1 MFARVALAPDCGDHD
16 IERRSAMTIAG
27 ELADFVTRQ
36 RYADL
41 PARAMEYAAMLIS
54 STIASASLGSTIESS
69 RIIRAL
75 EVERGGTPEATVWF
89 GAAEK
94 LPVAAAARV
103 NAVMSDAAASDDS
116 DLRNIVHAGTTACAT
131 SLAVAEKTGA
141 SGEDVLA
148 AIVLGYE
155 VAGRINGAM
164 IGGLQ
169 KKGFHGSIVASFAGA
184 VAAGRLLELSAPQMT
199 HAIALMA
206 TSMGALHA
214 AANTSTAREYHAGI
228 AAMLGVNAAQ
238 AAGMGFTAEESILE
252 TERGFLEVY
261 GNRPNVAEVTQ
272 GLGERWSIL
281 SDMGIK
287 LVPGG
292 HPSHATAEAAA
303 NAARAG
309 DVKPEDVDTISIS
322 RPGFTTLTG
331 PRYPTDLIGIAHSP
345 AYFAAAGVADREY
358 TWAHAFEEKI
368 NDPVIRS
375 LLDKVEVAA
384 PPTESLERYRSG
396 ATVTIRTRDGRSY
409 SSTVY
414 APKGAAMLGIEWVD
428 VERKYRTLAPH
439 AKLSG
444 DNLEASMKVI
454 HRFHEVKDVSEL
466 VGLLR

>member
-1 MFARVALAPDCGDHD
+1 MMPKGYVMTVA
-16 IERRSAMTIAG
+16 S
-27 ELADFVTRQ
+27 ELAEFVTRQ
-36 RYADL
+36 RCADL
-41 PARAMEYAAMLIS
+41 PAKATEYAAMLIS

-69 RIIRAL
+69 KIIRAL

-94 LPVAAAARV
+94 LPVAAVARV

-131 SLAVAEKTGA
+131 SLALAEKTGA

-184 VAAGRLLELSAPQMT
+184 IAAGRLIKLNAPQMT
-199 HAIALMA
+199 HTIALIA

-238 AAGMGFTAEESILE
+238 AAGMGFVAEESILE
-252 TERGFLEVY
+252 TERGFFEVY
-261 GNRPNVAEVTQ
+261 GNRPDVAAVTRD
-272 GLGERWSIL
+272 LGERWSIL

-309 DVKPEDVDTISIS
+309 DVKPDEVEAIRIS
-322 RPGFTTLTG
+322 RPGFTALTG
-331 PRYPTDLIGIAHSP
+331 PRHPTDLIGIAHSP
-345 AYFAAAGVADREY
+345 AYFAAAGVADRDY
-358 TWAHAFEEKI
+358 SWAHAFDDKI
-368 NDPVIRS
+368 NDPVIRR
-375 LLDKVEVAA
+375 LLDKVEVGD
-384 PPTESLERYRSG
+384 PPTENLERYRSG
-396 ATVTIRTRDGRSY
+396 AVVTIRTRDGRSY

-414 APKGAAMLGIEWVD
+414 APKGAAMLGIDWAD
-428 VERKYRTLAPH
+428 VERKYRTLAPY

-444 DNLEASMKVI
+444 NNLEASMKVI
-454 HRFHEVKDVSEL
+454 RNFREVRNVSAL
-466 VGLLR
+466 VALLR